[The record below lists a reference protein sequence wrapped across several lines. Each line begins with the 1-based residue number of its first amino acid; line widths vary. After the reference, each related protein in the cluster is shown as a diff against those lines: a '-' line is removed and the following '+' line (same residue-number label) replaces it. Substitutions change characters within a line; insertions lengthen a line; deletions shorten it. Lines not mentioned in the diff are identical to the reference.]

1 MENLEANGFKNAP
14 IRSLDESFGYLL
26 SKAAERITDFHG
38 PIFERVGII
47 PKQFGI
53 LTLLKNE
60 GQLSQIEISRR
71 LGIDRSTMVTLI
83 DNLERKNHV
92 IRTRDSRDRRAYAI
106 KITAAG
112 ECARDDTATKLSAA
126 ENQMLE
132 PLGSSDIATLK
143 KLLIRLVGQS

>member
-1 MENLEANGFKNAP
+1 MQKVEANGVGDTP
-14 IRSLDESFGYLL
+14 IHRLDDSFGYLL
-26 SKAAERITDFHG
+26 SKAAERITNHHE
-38 PIFERVGII
+38 PIFDRAGII

-92 IRTRDSRDRRAYAI
+92 IRTRDSTDRRAYAI
-106 KITAAG
+106 KITNAG
-112 ECARDDTATKLSAA
+112 ETVRDEIAAKLSIA
-126 ENQMLE
+126 EYQVLE
-132 PLGSSDIATLK
+132 PLGSADVATLK
-143 KLLIRLVGQS
+143 KLLVRLM